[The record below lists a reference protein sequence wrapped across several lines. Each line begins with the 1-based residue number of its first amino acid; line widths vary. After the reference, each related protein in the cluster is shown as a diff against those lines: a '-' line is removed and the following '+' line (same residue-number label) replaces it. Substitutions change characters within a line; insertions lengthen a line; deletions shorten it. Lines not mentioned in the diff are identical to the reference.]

1 MQERGL
7 ILMLTVTD
15 VSLSFTG
22 QALFKDINLKFV
34 PGNCY
39 GIIGANGAGKSTFL
53 KILAGT
59 LEPTKGSVSLEKN
72 CRMSVLEQDHY
83 KYDEFDAVTTV
94 IMGNRPL
101 YDIMIEKDAI
111 YAKPDFSEEDGV
123 RAGELEARFAELDGW
138 EAESDAAALLN
149 GLGVSSDKHYTLM
162 SGLDGRDKVKVLLAQ
177 ALFRKPDVVLL
188 DEPTND
194 LDIECIEWLEEFL
207 MDFPGAVI
215 VVSHDRHFLNAVCTH
230 IVDIDYNRIQM
241 YTGNYDFWYESS
253 RLMQQLIKNQNKK
266 REEKIRELQSFI
278 QRFSANKSKSKQAT
292 ARRRLL
298 DNITVEE
305 MPASSRRYPF
315 VGFEQ
320 EREAGK
326 DILSVNDL
334 CCEKNGQT
342 LFRNVTFT
350 LGGGDKVAVIGEND
364 LAKTELFKI
373 LAGEAEPTRG
383 AVKWGVTITRS
394 YFPSDNTG
402 YFEGN
407 DMNLVDWLRQYSKD
421 QTETYIR
428 GFLGRMLFSGDEVY
442 KPVKVLSGGE
452 KVRCMLSR
460 MMMFSANMLLL
471 DQPTNHLDLESITAV
486 NEGLCAFKGNV
497 IFTCHDLQFVETVAN
512 RIIEIREDG
521 CTDFKGTFEEYMD
534 WKARNRPAEQL

>member
-1 MQERGL
+1 M
-7 ILMLTVTD
+7 
-15 VSLSFTG
+15 
-22 QALFKDINLKFV
+22 

-72 CRMSVLEQDHY
+72 CRMSVLEQDL
-83 KYDEFDAVTTV
+83 TSTMNLTLLQPLLWGTV
-94 IMGNRPL
+94 RL

-230 IVDIDYNRIQM
+230 IVDIDYIRIQM

-534 WKARNRPAEQL
+534 WKARNTSAFPD

>member
-1 MQERGL
+1 
-7 ILMLTVTD
+7 MLTVNDLT
-15 VSLSFTG
+15 LSFTG
-22 QALFKDINLKFV
+22 QVLFKDINLKFV

-59 LEPTKGSVSLEKN
+59 LEPTKGSVAIEKN
-72 CRMSVLEQDHY
+72 CRMSVLEQDHH
-83 KYDEFDAVTTV
+83 KYDEYDAITTV
-94 IMGNRPL
+94 IMGNKPL
-101 YDIMIEKDAI
+101 YEIMTEKDAI

-123 RAGELEARFAELDGW
+123 RAGELEAKFAELDGW

-149 GLGVSSDKHYTLM
+149 GLGIGVEKHYTLM
-162 SGLDGRDKVKVLLAQ
+162 ENLDGRDKVKVLLAQ

-215 VVSHDRHFLNAVCTH
+215 VVSHDRHFLHTVCTH
-230 IVDIDYNRIQM
+230 IVDIDYNSIKM

-292 ARRRLL
+292 SRRRLL
-298 DNITVEE
+298 ENITVEE

-315 VGFEQ
+315 VGFEM
-320 EREAGK
+320 EREPGK
-326 DILSVNDL
+326 DILQVSDL
-334 CCEKNGQT
+334 AGEVDGVT
-342 LFRNVTFT
+342 LFKNVNFT
-350 LGGGDKVAVIGEND
+350 LSGGDKVAIIGEND

-373 LAGEAEPTRG
+373 LAGEKDPKEGSVR
-383 AVKWGVTITRS
+383 WGVTISTS
-394 YFPSDNTG
+394 YFPSDNTEF
-402 YFEGN
+402 FEGN
-407 DMNLVDWLRQYSKD
+407 NMNLVDWLRQYSKD

-460 MMMFSANMLLL
+460 MMMYSANMLLL

-497 IFTCHDLQFVETVAN
+497 IFACHDLQFVETVAN
-512 RIIEIREDG
+512 RIIELREDG
-521 CTDFKGTFEEYMD
+521 CVDFKGTFEEFNE
-534 WKARNRPAEQL
+534 WKRKYD